1 VIVESVNVGLPRRVA
16 HEGRTVTTGIYKEPV
31 AGRVMV
37 RATNLEG
44 DRQAD
49 LRVHGG
55 ADKAVYLYPAE
66 HYPHW
71 RETLAPAELA
81 PGWFG
86 ENLTTRG
93 VLEDETWIGDVLRVG
108 EALLEVSQ
116 PRVPCAKLA
125 MKAGDP
131 AFGGPFLRSGRSG
144 FYLRVR
150 EEGEVGAG
158 DAIVREGRGEGQMS
172 VREMVALLDDSASAD
187 DLDRA
192 AALSALA
199 LGWRER
205 FANRAIARRRIR
217 SRAG

>member
-1 VIVESVNVGLPRRVA
+1 MIVESVNVGLPRRVA
-16 HEGRTVTTGIYKEPV
+16 HEGRTVSTGIYKEPV

-37 RATNLEG
+37 RATNLDG

-55 ADKAVYLYPAE
+55 PDKAVYLYPAE

-86 ENLTTRG
+86 ENLTARG

-144 FYLRVR
+144 FYLAVLR
-150 EEGEVGAG
+150 EGEVA
-158 DAIVREGRGEGQMS
+158 RGNPIEFAARDDHG
-172 VREMVALLDDSASAD
+172 VTVADIASLYARDMDNADLLR
-187 DLDRA
+187 RA
-192 AALSALA
+192 VDVPALPES
-199 LGWRER
+199 WKEYFRER
-205 FANRAIARRRIR
+205 LFEPDA
-217 SRAG
+217 

>member
-1 VIVESVNVGLPRRVA
+1 VGLPRSVA
-16 HEGRTVTTGIYKEPV
+16 HEGRTVTTGIDKEPV

-37 RATNLEG
+37 RSTNLDG

-49 LRVHGG
+49 LRVQGG
-55 ADKAVYLYPAE
+55 VDKAVYLYPAE

-71 RETLAPAELA
+71 RETLAPAELS

-86 ENLTTRG
+86 ENLTARG
-93 VLEDETWIGDVLRVG
+93 VLEDETWIGDVFRIG
-108 EALLEVSQ
+108 GALLEVSQ

-150 EEGEVGAG
+150 EEGEVEAG
-158 DAIVREGRGEGQMS
+158 DAIVRETRGEGAMS
-172 VREMVALLDDSASAD
+172 VREIVALLDDSASPD

-192 AALSALA
+192 AALPALA
-199 LGWRER
+199 LGWREG
-205 FANRAIARRRIR
+205 FANRAIARRRVR
-217 SRAG
+217 ARAG

>member
-1 VIVESVNVGLPRRVA
+1 MVVESVNVGLPRRIA
-16 HEGRTVTTGIYKEPV
+16 HEGRTVTTGIYKDPA

-37 RATNLEG
+37 RATNLDG

-55 ADKAVYLYPAE
+55 PDKAVYLYPAE

-71 RETLAPAELA
+71 RETLAPAELG

-86 ENLTTRG
+86 ENLTPRG
-93 VLEDETWIGDVLRVG
+93 VLEDETWIGDVFRVG
-108 EALLEVSQ
+108 GALLEVSQ

-131 AFGGPFLRSGRSG
+131 AFGRPFLRSGRSG

-158 DAIVREGRGEGQMS
+158 DEIVRESRGDGGVS
-172 VREMVALLDDSASAD
+172 VREVLALLDDSAGAH

-192 AALSALA
+192 AALPQLA
-199 LGWRER
+199 LGWREQ

-217 SRAG
+217 ARAG

>member
-1 VIVESVNVGLPRRVA
+1 MVVESVNVGLPRRVP
-16 HEGRTVTTGIYKEPV
+16 HEGRTVTTAIDKDP
-31 AGRVMV
+31 APGRVVV
-37 RATNLEG
+37 RAANLEG

-55 ADKAVYLYPAE
+55 PDKAVYLYPAE

-71 RETLAPAELA
+71 REVLAPAELG

-93 VLEDETWIGDVLRVG
+93 VLEEETWIGDVFRVG
-108 EALLEVSQ
+108 GALLQVSQ

-131 AFGGPFLRSGRSG
+131 AFGRPFLKSGFSG
-144 FYLRVR
+144 FYLRVL

-158 DAIVREGRGEGQMS
+158 DAVVRVSRGEGGMS
-172 VREMVALLDDSASAD
+172 VREVVALLDDSASAD

-192 AALSALA
+192 AALPELA
-199 LGWRER
+199 LGWREQ
-205 FANRAIARRRIR
+205 FAIRAIARRRIR
-217 SRAG
+217 SRGG

>member
-1 VIVESVNVGLPRRVA
+1 MPGRVA
-16 HEGRTVTTGIYKEPV
+16 
-31 AGRVMV
+31 V

-55 ADKAVYLYPAE
+55 PDKAVYLYPAE

-71 RETLAPAELA
+71 REVLAPAELG

-93 VLEDETWIGDVLRVG
+93 LLEDETWIGDVFRVG
-108 EALLEVSQ
+108 GALLEVSQ

-125 MKAGDP
+125 MKSGDP
-131 AFGGPFLRSGRSG
+131 AFGRPFLQSGFSG
-144 FYLRVR
+144 FYLRVL

-158 DAIVREGRGEGQMS
+158 DADRPRAPRRGR
-172 VREMVALLDDSASAD
+172 D
-187 DLDRA
+187 
-192 AALSALA
+192 
-199 LGWRER
+199 ER
-205 FANRAIARRRIR
+205 PRGRRPARRLGERRRPRPRGGRCR
-217 SRAG
+217 SWPSAGASSSRTGPSPGGGSGLERG